1 MRFNVAQLIKGP
13 TGSVRKYEL
22 NEDIRH
28 LDPALD
34 PQSPLR
40 GRLTLMR
47 TTQGILAT
55 GTLRVVLRLECRRCL
70 EPYDEKVRLELEEE
84 FLPVLRIDNAPIDA
98 VPDEDRDLALLIDA
112 EHMLDLSEVVRQGLL
127 LASATPGLCR
137 PDCLGLCPQCGGNR
151 NLGECTCD
159 TAPIDPR
166 WTALQALFPDVP
178 DSQEGSG

>member
-13 TGSVRKYEL
+13 TGSARKYEL
-22 NEDIRH
+22 DEDIYR

-47 TTQGILAT
+47 TSQGILVT
-55 GTLRVVLRLECRRCL
+55 GTLRVTMRQECRRCL
-70 EPYDEKVRLELEEE
+70 EPYDEKVRLRIEEE
-84 FLPVLRIDNAPIDA
+84 YLPVVRIDNTPVDA

-112 EHMLDLSEVVRQGLL
+112 EHMLDVSEVVRQGLL
-127 LASATPGLCR
+127 LASSTPGLCR
-137 PDCLGLCPQCGGNR
+137 DDCLGLCPQCGGNR
-151 NLGECTCD
+151 NLGECECN
-159 TAPIDPR
+159 AAAIDPR
-166 WTALQALFPDVP
+166 WTALQALFPDIA